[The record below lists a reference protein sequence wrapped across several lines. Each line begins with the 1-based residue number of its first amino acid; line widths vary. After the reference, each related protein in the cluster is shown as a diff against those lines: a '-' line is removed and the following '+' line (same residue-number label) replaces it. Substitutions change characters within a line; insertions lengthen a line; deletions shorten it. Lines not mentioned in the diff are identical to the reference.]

1 MRIASRNE
9 EKETKERPNVDEWA
23 CVFFLTIHNGYIPF
37 IIFSFPFFSPK
48 NTLNKSLFFFFIVCV
63 GVVLTIYA
71 SLDLFCV
78 FLNNMET
85 LKNITISKLNE
96 ITIGTE
102 ICVYALI
109 TAIFAPLE
117 IADVLTMN
125 M

>member
-1 MRIASRNE
+1 M
-9 EKETKERPNVDEWA
+9 
-23 CVFFLTIHNGYIPF
+23 FF
-37 IIFSFPFFSPK
+37 
-48 NTLNKSLFFFFIVCV
+48 
-63 GVVLTIYA
+63 
-71 SLDLFCV
+71 